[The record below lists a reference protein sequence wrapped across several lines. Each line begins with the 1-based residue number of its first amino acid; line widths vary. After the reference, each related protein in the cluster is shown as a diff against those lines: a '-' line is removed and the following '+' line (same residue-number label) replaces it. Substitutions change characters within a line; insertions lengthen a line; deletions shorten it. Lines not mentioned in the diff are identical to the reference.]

1 MVARRAN
8 LSFFSGY
15 TATRLTYEKKKSAFS
30 LEDTT
35 REKKG
40 LRCAGTCGQTRQ
52 TARPGPFVE
61 VCVCVY
67 VGIMYVSFVCM
78 RVCVVFVL
86 VYTGLRFVCEVMR

>member
-1 MVARRAN
+1 LRWYMWTDKTD
-8 LSFFSGY
+8 S
-15 TATRLTYEKKKSAFS
+15 
-30 LEDTT
+30 TT
-35 REKKG
+35 
-40 LRCAGTCGQTRQ
+40 GTVRGS
-52 TARPGPFVE
+52 